1 MRITIRVACAAVAFT
16 LHAAPASAQK
26 QQDEPKRPELQAGA
40 DTNDSRA
47 YYLLGESLLERNPDR
62 AADAFF
68 WAMRLDPTS
77 AEALYG
83 RRTALLMRDPRRL
96 VKYLN
101 GDRRTIRS
109 DEIQRIDSLHMRAL
123 MANPFLY
130 RKYERQMMTRYI
142 TQAVNGNS
150 MRPLS
155 PVDIDY
161 AWSAYLRD
169 ADAGTRGWTA
179 YASGRFDEALER
191 YADAMKMTKRKAY
204 YRTERGRIF
213 QMRGSPD
220 SAVASLLLAV
230 EELRKGDEKE
240 TVFLYDSKALLEY
253 SIGRIHETR
262 DARQSAREAY
272 GRALQEDLAFYPAH
286 VALANMALEEADTAT
301 MVSEMELAVQ
311 LRANDPTIHLQYGYN
326 LATLQ
331 RYDDAV
337 KQLELAIAAE
347 PLFARPYRVLGQVHE
362 ARGEPDKAL
371 ARYEQFLS
379 LASAHAAE
387 HRSIAARVAQM
398 KQQPPAAQ

>member
-1 MRITIRVACAAVAFT
+1 MRITISLACATAIMLYA
-16 LHAAPASAQK
+16 LPASAQK
-26 QQDEPKRPELQAGA
+26 QQNEPKRPVLEAGA

-47 YYLLGESLLERNPDR
+47 YYLRGQSLLDRNPER
-62 AADAFF
+62 AADAFY

-77 AEALYG
+77 ADALYA
-83 RRTALLMRDPRRL
+83 RRTALLMSDPRRL
-96 VKYLN
+96 VRYLN

-123 MANPFLY
+123 MSNPFLY
-130 RKYERQMMTRYI
+130 RKYEWQMMRRYVV
-142 TQAVNGNS
+142 QAVNGNS
-150 MRPLS
+150 TQLLTAS
-155 PVDIDY
+155 EIDFV
-161 AWSAYLRD
+161 WSRYLRD
-169 ADAGTRGWTA
+169 ADAGTRGWAA
-179 YASGRFDEALER
+179 YASGRFDEALDR
-191 YADAMKMTKRKAY
+191 YADAMKMSKRRAAY
-204 YRTERGRIF
+204 YRTERGRIL
-213 QMRGSPD
+213 QMRGHAD

-253 SIGRIHETR
+253 SIGRIHEAR

-286 VALANMALEEADTAT
+286 VALANIALEEADTAT

-331 RYDDAV
+331 QYDGAM

-347 PLFARPYRVLGQVHE
+347 PLFARPYRVLAQVHE

-379 LASAHAAE
+379 LASANAAE
-387 HRSIAARVAQM
+387 YQSIAAHVAQM
-398 KQQPPAAQ
+398 RQPPAAP